1 MDGFFL
7 PRLRVLHTMRAPLG
21 GLFRHVRDVV
31 KGQAEAGYDVGV
43 VCESNPSDPLSES
56 RLDDLAGHCALGV
69 HRIHMSRHAG
79 LGDVHAVRALRE
91 VVERLLPDVVHGH
104 GAKGGA
110 YARLTPKA
118 KGRVRLYTPHG
129 GSLHFSRG
137 SPAGLLYHSVER
149 FLVGR
154 TEGTIFESQFGLDR
168 FSQIIGKLSD
178 HVRVIHNGITAQEF
192 DPITLSSAP
201 FDFVFLGELRELK
214 GVGELLA
221 AVAVLKKDK
230 PVTLV
235 LVGSGPEE
243 ARFKAQAA
251 TLGLDACVRFEAPM
265 SARDAFALG
274 RCVVM
279 PSHHESLPYVVLEA
293 AGASRPL
300 IATHVGGIPEIFGPM
315 STRLIAPQSVE
326 ELAQAM
332 GAFLDA
338 PDGFHVAAAK
348 VRMQML
354 SGFSAHHM
362 VTQINCFYSELL
374 EGLDQEEPSAIPAK
388 GRLEKAG
395 LP

>member
-7 PRLRVLHTMRAPLG
+7 PRLRILHTMRAPLG

-56 RLDDLAGHCALGV
+56 RLDDLTAHCALGV
-69 HRIHMSRHAG
+69 HRIEMSRHAG
-79 LGDVHAVRALRE
+79 LGDFHAVRALRKIT
-91 VVERLLPDVVHGH
+91 ERLLPDVVHGH

-110 YARLTPKA
+110 YARLMPRA

-129 GSLHFSRG
+129 GSLHFSPR

-149 FLVGR
+149 LLLRR
-154 TEGTIFESQFGLDR
+154 TEGIIFESQFGQDR
-168 FSQIIGKLSD
+168 FSQIIGKMPE
-178 HVRVIHNGITAQEF
+178 RAMVIHNGITAPEF

-214 GVGELLA
+214 GVGDLLEA
-221 AVAVLKKDK
+221 LAQLNKSKRITA
-230 PVTLV
+230 V

-243 ARFKAQAA
+243 TRFKAQAIA
-251 TLGLDACVRFEAPM
+251 LGLETSVQFEAPM
-265 SARDAFALG
+265 PARDAFALG

-300 IATHVGGIPEIFGPM
+300 ITTDVGGIGEVFGPL
-315 STRLIAPQSVE
+315 SHRLIKPKSVE
-326 ELAQAM
+326 DLSRAM
-332 GAFLDA
+332 TSFLEA
-338 PDGFHVAAAK
+338 PDGFQVAATEI
-348 VRMQML
+348 RMQML

-362 VTQINCFYSELL
+362 VTQINRFYSELL
-374 EGLDQEEPSAIPAK
+374 EGLDRSSSYAASNNNL
-388 GRLEKAG
+388 GKAG